1 MSVKDFNLEQFIAD
15 ARQAAVSENPI
26 LSAES
31 LMKATVADCENIIAN
46 MPVIEECERML
57 FEDDTVSI
65 WYCRFE
71 PGTVVPAHDHQMHVV
86 VGVYQGAEEHAFF
99 DNSNGEYKEIKSL
112 SLGAT
117 EVAKLSPNQIHTV
130 TATNTASQALHIYLG
145 KLSTV
150 ERSLFTFDS
159 GKEIP
164 FSVENYEK
172 LAQVNSLT

>member
-1 MSVKDFNLEQFIAD
+1 MSVKNFNLEQFIAD
-15 ARQAAVSENPI
+15 ARKAAISENPI
-26 LSAES
+26 ISAES
-31 LMKATVADCENIIAN
+31 LMQATVADGNNIIAN
-46 MPVIEECERML
+46 MPQITECERML

-86 VGVYQGAEEHAFF
+86 VGVYQGAEQHTFF
-99 DNSNGEYKEIKSL
+99 DNCNGEYKAIKSL
-112 SLGAT
+112 NLGASQ
-117 EVAKLSPNQIHTV
+117 VAKLSPNQIHTV

-150 ERSLFTFDS
+150 KRSLFKFGS
-159 GKEIP
+159 GKQIP

-172 LAQVNSLT
+172 LAQVS